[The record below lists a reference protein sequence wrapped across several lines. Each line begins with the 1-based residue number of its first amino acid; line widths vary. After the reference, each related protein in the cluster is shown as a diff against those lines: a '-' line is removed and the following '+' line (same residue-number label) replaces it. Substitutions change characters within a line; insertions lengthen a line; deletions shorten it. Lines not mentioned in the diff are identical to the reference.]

1 MAVFGA
7 LFHQFAIFGGAA
19 PALDLSDE
27 SLENYEEL
35 GEFDLTDIAEVSS
48 PPLPS
53 LKLNEMHPLIQVY
66 SKYAESPRL
75 WSAGVLHEQGEYL
88 LKGPI

>member
-19 PALDLSDE
+19 PVLDLSDE

-53 LKLNEMHPLIQVY
+53 LKLNEMQPLIQGFFRVRRITPTLFCWGT
-66 SKYAESPRL
+66 S
-75 WSAGVLHEQGEYL
+75 
-88 LKGPI
+88 